1 MSSYRDDTQE
11 TMVIADSVFTKVK
24 TDVVE
29 NLKIIDKE
37 IARIKVLM
45 LDSFAISDEVSS
57 TKIGLFVDEANI
69 ADEVFSKLTAK
80 HLISETL
87 RISDSTRSTFKVVN
101 PTEEH
106 ILIQDIVQ
114 HRVIALANDIVTIN
128 DGVSTRLTAKTDVY
142 EKLKITDSIVSNNH
156 VLDMVSDTV
165 SISEKFN
172 FKLRS
177 SLTDSIN
184 INDSVQHNLY
194 AKISITDRLKIK
206 DILANIY
213 HDFVLDFVGIVD
225 SVPTKPKYKDQ
236 ITEQILVSSELLE
249 RRRVYESINE
259 MANAVGA
266 LSGKLKATQRFDD
279 LMFIEDVIPTELF
292 LGSAWTSGCDV
303 WNMSRYGDFNYT
315 QLAIINGELFAVCDT
330 GVHQLVE
337 GAQDVSAKITTPK
350 LDIGDGSLVHPLG
363 AYLEYELSGNSRKL
377 EVGVVT
383 TQSGTKQAY
392 YYLLP
397 IEKADELTNGRVLF
411 GRGLRGRHFAFEIKI
426 SGQHG
431 YINDL
436 SIDVSATKRRV

>member
-1 MSSYRDDTQE
+1 MSNYRDDTQE
-11 TMVIADSVFTKVK
+11 TMIIADSVVNVVK

-29 NLKIIDKE
+29 TIKIVDKE
-37 IARIKVLM
+37 SARIKVLM
-45 LDSFAISDEVSS
+45 LDSFVISDEVNS
-57 TKIGLFVDEANI
+57 KKVGLFVDEVNI
-69 ADEVFSKLTAK
+69 TDEVSSRLTAK
-80 HLISETL
+80 HLISDTL
-87 RISDSTRSTFKVVN
+87 RLSDSTHSTFKVVN

-114 HRVIALANDIVTIN
+114 HRVIVLANDTVTIN
-128 DGVSTRLTAKTDVY
+128 DEFSTRLTAKTDVS
-142 EKLKITDSIVSNNH
+142 EKLKITDSIVSNNR

-165 SISEKFN
+165 AISEKVN

-177 SLTDSIN
+177 TLTDSII
-184 INDSVQHNLY
+184 INDSTHHNLY
-194 AKISITDRLKIK
+194 AKISITDHLKIK
-206 DILANIY
+206 DTLANIY
-213 HDFVLDFVGIVD
+213 HDFVLDSVGIID

-236 ITEQILVSSELLE
+236 ITDQILVSSELLE

-259 MANAVGA
+259 MADAVGT
-266 LSGKLKATQRFDD
+266 LSGKLKATQILND

-292 LGSAWTSGCDV
+292 SGSAWTSGCDV

-330 GVHQLVE
+330 GIHKLIE

-363 AYLEYELSGNSRKL
+363 AYLEYELSGNSKKL
-377 EVGVVT
+377 EVGVAT
-383 TQSGTKQAY
+383 TQSGIKQTY

-426 SGQHG
+426 SGKHG